1 MDVWIAGKRHQLTP
15 SKSIGKGGEADVYDI
30 GGGQVAKVYKQPDH
44 PDYDGLPHEQAGAAA
59 RLATHQTKLA
69 DFPKGLPTR
78 VVAPIDLITD
88 KIGRRVLGFTMP
100 FLKGTKVLMHY
111 QERTFRS
118 AGVDCTAVTSIFRD
132 MHGTVGGLHKAGVV
146 IGDFNDLNVL
156 VKGDEAWFI
165 DADSFQ
171 FGKYPCSVFTARFVD
186 PTLCDPRASS
196 LELKRPHTAMS
207 DWYAFNVMLFQ
218 CLLYVS
224 PYGGIFKPKNPTRRV
239 SHDAR
244 PLHRITVFDKEVK
257 YPKPAVHWKVL
268 PDDLLHHFHRVFE
281 KDERRE
287 FPPGLLEMLW
297 TVCAKCGVES
307 ARAVCPECSTP
318 APGAIKET
326 ITVRGTVT
334 CTTVFKTRGRIL
346 SAALQDGKFLYLW
359 HEGGKFRR
367 EGDRVVL
374 SGDVDPRMRFRIRG
388 NDTLIA
394 KDGGLFTLRGD
405 ERGQEQRDV
414 DSFQQIPVFDAN
426 ARGCFWIF
434 GGRLLMD
441 SRVKL
446 GGAAF
451 DHGELV
457 GTVLENQTMFWVG
470 DQLGFGYYRA
480 GQLSVAFMFRPGAPG
495 INDRVKIPQITGRLL
510 DSTCYFGKD
519 RVWFAM
525 ATQEAGSIKHRMVVL
540 RADGTVEAVAG
551 ATAGDGTWLGTLRG
565 KAAAGPWLFAATDDG
580 IVRLEVDSGKIAVA
594 KEYPDTEPFVD
605 AGCHLF
611 PGSQGLYVVTPHE
624 IRLLEIR

>member
-1 MDVWIAGKRHQLTP
+1 MDVWIAGKLHRLSP
-15 SKSIGKGGEADVYDI
+15 AKSIGKGGEADVYDI

-44 PDYDGLPHEQAGAAA
+44 PDYDGLPHEQAAAAA

-69 DFPKGLPTR
+69 AFPRGLPSR
-78 VVAPIDLITD
+78 VVAPVDLITD
-88 KIGRRVLGFTMP
+88 KLGHRVLGFTMP
-100 FLKGTKVLMHY
+100 FLKGTKVLLHY
-111 QERTFRS
+111 QERAFRS

-132 MHGTVGGLHKAGVV
+132 MHSTVRGLHKAGVV

-156 VKGDEAWFI
+156 VRADEAWFI

-171 FGKYPCSVFTARFVD
+171 FGKYPCTVFTTRFVD
-186 PTLCDPRASS
+186 PLLCDPRASS

-207 DWYAFNVMLFQ
+207 DWYAYNVMLFQ
-218 CLLYVS
+218 CFLYVN
-224 PYGGIFKPKNPTRRV
+224 PYGGVFKPKNQARRV
-239 SHDAR
+239 PHDAR
-244 PLHRITVFDKEVK
+244 PLRRITVFDPEVK
-257 YPKPAVHWKVL
+257 YPKPAVHYSVL

-281 KDERRE
+281 KDERVE
-287 FPPGLLEMLW
+287 FPESLLEMCW

-307 ARAVCPECSTP
+307 ARPVCPSCATP

-346 SAALQDGKFLYLW
+346 FAALQGGKLLYLW
-359 HEGGKFRR
+359 HEGGRFRR
-367 EGDRVVL
+367 EGDRNVL
-374 SGDVDPRMRFRIRG
+374 GGEVDPKMRFRIRG

-394 KDGGLFTLRGD
+394 RDGTLVTLVGD
-405 ERGQEQRDV
+405 QFSQEHKTIDTYQEV
-414 DSFQQIPVFDAN
+414 PVFDAN
-426 ARGCFWIF
+426 ARGRFWIS

-441 SRVKL
+441 PKTPL
-446 GGAAF
+446 GFGGMSQ
-451 DHGELV
+451 GELV
-457 GTVLENQTMFWVG
+457 GTVLQDQTMFWVG
-470 DQLGFGYYRA
+470 DQLGFGFYRA
-480 GQLSVAFMFRPGAPG
+480 GKLSVAFVFRPGNPG
-495 INDRVKIPQITGRLL
+495 LNDTVKIPQITGQLL

-519 RVWFAM
+519 RIWFALAM
-525 ATQEAGSIKHRMVVL
+525 QEAGAIKHRVVAL
-540 RADGTVEAVAG
+540 KGDGKVEAVAE

-565 KAAAGPWLFAATDDG
+565 KAAAGPWLFASTDDG
-580 IVRLEVDSGKIAVA
+580 IVRLEVDGGKIVVT

-611 PGSQGLYVVTPHE
+611 PGPQGLYVVTPHE